1 MSKVSV
7 IIPVYGVEKYIER
20 CARSL
25 FEQTLD
31 DIEYLFIDD
40 CTPDNSIGVLKSVL
54 EKYPHRKSQVII
66 HRMEKNSGQAAVRE
80 WGMRNAIGEFVTHCD
95 SDDWVKK
102 DMYRQMYDKA
112 IQDNADCVIC
122 DYAISD
128 GINVLNTFNGCDSIE
143 KNDFIQKLLA
153 RKKAWSLCNKLFRR
167 SLLDKINYPKGDMG
181 EDMVITFQCLLN
193 ANTISYL
200 PSSFYYYFQ
209 NPLSVTHTPNEEKKM
224 KNFYQNKENLDLL
237 IAIFKEKGLFQQ
249 YEKEFISLKYV
260 VKMMLLNTSFDKEKR
275 LIWRNTYPEICYNM
289 FHNSYITTKDKI
301 KYFFILIGLYPK
313 NIEIF

>member
-1 MSKVSV
+1 MPKVSV

-80 WGMRNAIGEFVTHCD
+80 WGMRNATGEFIIHCD
-95 SDDWVKK
+95 SDDWVDT
-102 DMYRQMYDKA
+102 DMYRKMYDKA

-153 RKKAWSLCNKLFRR
+153 RKKAWSLWNKLFKR
-167 SLLDKINYPKGDMG
+167 SLLDNIKYPKGDMG

-193 ANTISYL
+193 ANIISYL
-200 PSSFYYYFQ
+200 SSSFYYYCQ
-209 NPLSVTHTPNEEKKM
+209 NPTSITRIPSEEKKM

-237 IAIFKEKGLFQQ
+237 ILIFKENELFYK
-249 YEKEFISLKYV
+249 YENEFVGLKYV
-260 VKMMLLNTSFDKEKR
+260 IKNMLLNTYFNKEKR
-275 LIWRNTYPEICYNM
+275 LIWRNTYSEINKEILFNQYVRN
-289 FHNSYITTKDKI
+289 KDKLKFMLTTMGI
-301 KYFFILIGLYPK
+301 YPW
-313 NIEIF
+313 